1 MDQGKKMSFPFTYL
15 LLYIAYYSGQAVYN
29 TYLNLYLTE
38 IGMSATQI
46 GMLIS
51 ISTVGVLFSQLFL
64 GKVSDRSGK
73 KLRVLQVLYAC
84 AAIFALMFYVSRNYL
99 FIFVLQTLFGMMF
112 VPIVPLTDDMTLE
125 EMQDTRWDFGQ
136 IRAGGTLGYSLT
148 SLVSGFCLKNHYSS
162 IFWWISGSLFLCLV
176 CIMKLIVE
184 AKGKEHTGSVQ
195 VREEKNACRQVDSI
209 KKADHMSAEEKSELS
224 VFFRDKVLVVLIVF
238 SLIHSLGNSF
248 FYSYYPIYFVEIG
261 GNSQWVG
268 IMIFACAMSELPFFM
283 NMGRIVKRIGID
295 KALLVAGILTGV
307 RWLLLS
313 QIHAPLLSVFCNMLQ
328 GFSFTAV
335 TWCLL
340 NYINENIPYEFRA
353 RIQVLNNVIAMIF
366 SKFIFGYLGGWLF
379 DCVGTPIIFIG
390 MGCLMVVTTPV
401 FMGYVSKH
409 LTKRRIK

>member
-1 MDQGKKMSFPFTYL
+1 MDFPVTYL

-46 GMLIS
+46 GIMIS
-51 ISTVGVLFSQLFL
+51 VSTIGVLFSQLL
-64 GKVSDRSGK
+64 WGRVSDRTGK
-73 KLRVLQVLYAC
+73 KLRVLQILYAL
-84 AAIFALMFYVSRNYL
+84 AMVFALMFYLSRDYL
-99 FIFVLQTLFGMMF
+99 FVFVLQTLFGMMF

-125 EMQDTRWDFGQ
+125 ELQKSRWDFGQ

-148 SLVSGFCLKNHYSS
+148 SLVSGFCLKNHYAG
-162 IFWWISGSLFLCLV
+162 IFWWIAGSLFLCLLCLV
-176 CIMKLIVE
+176 RLTAEDGK
-184 AKGKEHTGSVQ
+184 KGQDTSRKPEPSLAQ
-195 VREEKNACRQVDSI
+195 KS
-209 KKADHMSAEEKSELS
+209 SELS
-224 VFFRDKVLVVLIVF
+224 VFIRDKVLVALIAF

-248 FYSYYPIYFVEIG
+248 FYSYYPIYFVKIG

-283 NMGRIVKRIGID
+283 SMERIVKRFRMD
-295 KALLVAGILTGV
+295 KVLLAAGILTGV

-313 QIHAPLLSVFCNMLQ
+313 QIHAPVLAVLCNMLQ

-366 SKFIFGYLGGWLF
+366 SKFIFGYLGGALF
-379 DCVGTPIIFIG
+379 DSVGTPVVFVG
-390 MGCLMVVTTPV
+390 MGCLMVVSTPL
-401 FMGYVSKH
+401 FMGYVAK
-409 LTKRRIK
+409 KKEENKVWD